1 MSDKILIV
9 TDPDDTLEQG
19 IRISVVGLTPEQR
32 LIISKALLDLD
43 STSCLISYIWDTN
56 EDINWV
62 IDKIYK
68 SDVIFFN
75 ADTENQTLAGYLAAQ
90 TNAYYFGTLRSLKD
104 VNKSAVYDVDQ
115 CLNILEN
122 AVRKNGKKQT

>member
-9 TDPDDTLEQG
+9 TDPDDTLDQG
-19 IRISVVGLTPEQR
+19 IRISVIGLNPEQR
-32 LIISKALLDLD
+32 LIVSKALLDLD
-43 STSCLISYIWDTN
+43 STACLITYIWDTN
-56 EDINWV
+56 EGVNWI

-75 ADTENQTLAGYLAAQ
+75 AEIENQTLVGYLAAQ
-90 TNAYYFGTLRSLKD
+90 SNAHYFGTLRTLKE
-104 VNKSAVYDVDQ
+104 VNTSVIYDVDR

-122 AVRKNGKKQT
+122 SVKKHGKK